1 MNVSIVISI
10 LVASMLALTPVSSY
24 AQKGKG
30 GAASAPPSQQM
41 DQDRIQ
47 DRTRLDTPDQDRD
60 RDRDRVHA
68 QDPMKLEN
76 KDIYG
81 NELMSGEEMNQY
93 RKQLKSAKTEQDRT
107 RVQAQHEKR
116 MQERALQQGKDLV
129 PPGQGKI
136 YGGEL
141 MSVQERN
148 EYREQLRLQK
158 TETERQQFQAQHRE
172 KIDQRAEALNLEVE
186 EAE

>member
-24 AQKGKG
+24 AQKGGKG
-30 GAASAPPSQQM
+30 GGATATPSHQV
-41 DQDRIQ
+41 
-47 DRTRLDTPDQDRD
+47 DQDRD

-107 RVQAQHEKR
+107 RVQAQHEER

-129 PPGQGKI
+129 PPGQGKV